1 MPRKRREVGP
11 LPDKPL
17 GNKSLNLHIRLTERD
32 AEMLH
37 AACAHV
43 GQNMSGYVRWLINEG
58 AKQTLAGPSKI
69 DRLKELEK
77 HFHALLPPMQPLP
90 PPKPLPYDPSLPP
103 PDIKPAPM
111 FIPEPPEPKTVSP
124 QTQKLVADVVGL
136 LKERPDT
143 SQPLFGPPKGLGSPQ
158 PVTTA
163 PEPAQSPSGAV
174 YMTLDDLI
182 RASTPKP
189 GVAGPQPMELPDDM
203 DNWV

>member
-1 MPRKRREVGP
+1 MKV
-11 LPDKPL
+11 
-17 GNKSLNLHIRLTERD
+17 S
-32 AEMLH
+32 
-37 AACAHV
+37 
-43 GQNMSGYVRWLINEG
+43 SYVRWLLDTGTTQVLE
-58 AKQTLAGPSKI
+58 GPSKA
-69 DRLKELEK
+69 DKLRAADAHMRTLLAPLSKLEL
-77 HFHALLPPMQPLP
+77 PTPRPS
-90 PPKPLPYDPSLPP
+90 PYDPSLPP

-136 LKERPDT
+136 LKERPDA
-143 SQPLFGPPKGLGSPQ
+143 SQPLFGPPKGLDSHQ
-158 PVTTA
+158 PVTTS
-163 PEPAQSPSGAV
+163 PEPAQSPSGAI